1 MFVATAIA
9 CRENFWLLAS
19 RKTSRRL
26 LRLPIRCV
34 PHEMAWALRSPPFLP
49 IQGNCPSSHLV
60 FLLLR
65 ANLLSSFRHRDPVTP
80 LSLSP
85 HLDQSSGLCKRR
97 VFSKIDHTQSRI
109 DPGEAR
115 LDQLVASRSQL
126 AVLRIGLAH
135 RADHNQDGLKVL

>member
-1 MFVATAIA
+1 
-9 CRENFWLLAS
+9 
-19 RKTSRRL
+19 
-26 LRLPIRCV
+26 
-34 PHEMAWALRSPPFLP
+34 MAWALRSPPFLP

-65 ANLLSSFRHRDPVTP
+65 AKLGVINFRKYSALAQAAGLVEMGREREGRDWIAMTERGKQV
-80 LSLSP
+80 
-85 HLDQSSGLCKRR
+85 
-97 VFSKIDHTQSRI
+97 I